1 MVGDMLEEEDLAE
14 SSVLT
19 LLSVVTLRKLLDLSE
34 PPLIS
39 ARLPCEPKGGYG
51 GDKNNG
57 EHLLRA
63 V

>member
-39 ARLPCEPKGGYG
+39 ARLP
-51 GDKNNG
+51 
-57 EHLLRA
+57 
-63 V
+63 